1 MYNIKKSIV
10 TGSVTLLSL
19 VVCGVNSA
27 NATTF
32 SLKFLDNSGQQVGSG
47 SFSYNDDE
55 IRCIDISSGGYN
67 PCTSNSSGT
76 KIFVSRPLSSFVATV
91 PDDPSNPY
99 GITTWGYLDG
109 PAWWADPARFQQAG
123 YVFSQRSWQGGF
135 EFGVADNYFRSTL
148 GDPRFPRAVLTM
160 NIRSASDISGSGN
173 WNADGLGYG
182 PARSGTFI
190 AEATPVAVP
199 EPLTMLGS
207 ITAVVFGAAFK
218 RKT

>member
-47 SFSYNDDE
+47 SFSYSDDE

-67 PCTSNSSGT
+67 ACTSNSST
-76 KIFVSRPLSSFVATV
+76 KIFVSRSLTSFVATV
-91 PDDPSNPY
+91 PDDPSDPS

-109 PAWWADPARFQQAG
+109 PAWWADPARSQQAG
-123 YVFSQRSWQGGF
+123 FLLSQRLPGDVQVS
-135 EFGVADNYFRSTL
+135 VANNLFRSTL

-160 NIRSASDISGSGN
+160 NIGSASDISGSGN
-173 WNADGLGYG
+173 WYADGLGYG

-190 AEATPVAVP
+190 AEATSVAVP
-199 EPLTMLGS
+199 EPLTILGS

>member
-47 SFSYNDDE
+47 SFSYNDYE
-55 IRCIDISSGGYN
+55 ISCIDISSGGYN
-67 PCTSNSSGT
+67 PCTSNSPGT
-76 KIFVSRPLSSFVATV
+76 KIFVSRSLTSFVATV
-91 PDDPSNPY
+91 PEDPSDPS

-109 PAWWADPARFQQAG
+109 PAWWADPARSQQAG
-123 YVFSQRSWQGGF
+123 FLLSQRLQSEVQVS
-135 EFGVADNYFRSTL
+135 VANNLFRSTL

-160 NIRSASDISGSGN
+160 NISSASDISGSGN
-173 WNADGLGYG
+173 WYADGLGYG

-190 AEATPVAVP
+190 AEGTPVAVP
-199 EPLTMLGS
+199 EPLTILGS
-207 ITAVVFGAAFK
+207 IMAVAFGAAFK

>member
-32 SLKFLDNSGQQVGSG
+32 SLKFLNNSGQQVGSG
-47 SFSYNDDE
+47 SFSYNDYE
-55 IRCIDISSGGYN
+55 IRCIDISSTAGGY
-67 PCTSNSSGT
+67 CTSNRPGT
-76 KIFVSRPLSSFVATV
+76 QFFVSRPLTSFVATV
-91 PDDPSNPY
+91 PEDPSDPY
-99 GITTWGYLDG
+99 GTTTWGDLDG
-109 PAWWADPARFQQAG
+109 PTWWADPARSQQAG
-123 YVFSQRSWQGGF
+123 LLFSQRLPGDVQVS
-135 EFGVADNYFRSTL
+135 VANNLFRSTL

-160 NIRSASDISGSGN
+160 NISSASDISGSGN
-173 WNADGLGYG
+173 WYADGLGYG

-190 AEATPVAVP
+190 AEGTPVAVP
-199 EPLTMLGS
+199 EPLTILGS